1 MELESFPA
9 REAIR
14 KVCGFFG
21 GNATE
26 VSKMLRLHKSVVIG
40 RRSGARNFTK
50 ESAILYGVLVIYAAQ
65 NDKLRELVGELPEGL
80 SIDALNERLAFPEC
94 LRDLMENASK
104 LIAGEITAEE
114 IQITRRDTKSILDA
128 FSRNR
133 DLEALICGTEEPGIL
148 IESKELPECPVVFV
162 PLRLN
167 PTLGDKPK

>member
-1 MELESFPA
+1 MESDSFPA

-14 KVCGFFG
+14 RVCGFFD

-26 VSKMLRLHKSVVIG
+26 VSRMMRLHKSVIIG

-65 NDKLRELVGELPEGL
+65 NDKLRELVAELPEGL
-80 SIDALNERLAFPEC
+80 NLDGLNESLAFPDC
-94 LRDLMENASK
+94 LRDLIENASK

-114 IQITRRDTKSILDA
+114 IQITQRDTNSILDA

-148 IESKELPECPVVFV
+148 IESKELPECPIAFV
-162 PLRLN
+162 PLGLN
-167 PTLGDKPK
+167 PKINDKP